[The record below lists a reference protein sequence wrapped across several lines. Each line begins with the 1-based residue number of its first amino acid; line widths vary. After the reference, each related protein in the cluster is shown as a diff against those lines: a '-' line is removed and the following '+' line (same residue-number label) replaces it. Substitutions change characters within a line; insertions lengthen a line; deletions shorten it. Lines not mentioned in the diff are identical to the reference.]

1 MTRSNS
7 LRRRLHGRMFSL
19 PGMITCNEFEDF
31 ILAYL
36 DDELPRSKRRV
47 FDWHIRLC
55 KECREYLAAYIASLE
70 LTKKALATDEAAS
83 LPDVPDDL
91 VTAVMEARKAS

>member
-1 MTRSNS
+1 
-7 LRRRLHGRMFSL
+7 MFSL

-55 KECREYLAAYIASLE
+55 KECREYLAAYLTSLE
-70 LTKKALATDEAAS
+70 LTKKAMAADEATD
-83 LPDVPDDL
+83 LPAVPDDL
-91 VTAVMEARKAS
+91 VTAVMEARKTS